1 MSLFKR
7 TSKLKRSYDEQ
18 LIKLIREQK
27 RLFESYEKFESVVV
41 DEQPEWQAQHKL
53 QKAKY
58 YYLFKEARIRKING
72 NILE

>member
-7 TSKLKRSYDEQ
+7 KSKLKKAYDEK
-18 LIKLIREQK
+18 LMMLIRDQK
-27 RLFESYEKFESVVV
+27 RHYRTYERMEAVVV
-41 DEQPEWQAQHKL
+41 DDQPEWRAQHKL

-72 NILE
+72 NILD